1 VEIDQKKFEQIVGK
15 WQSLL
20 GIRGT
25 IFGLNG
31 DNDRTIQ
38 IQFNAPVLDKLESSY
53 LEESLGL
60 FYVELREFFGSKIEI
75 IFVKIE
81 TLDFAS
87 HIFWEL
93 AAMGLEPAD
102 DQPTT
107 TTFFP
112 PSKYP
117 KFYTE

>member
-1 VEIDQKKFEQIVGK
+1 MEIDQKAFERIVAK
-15 WQSLL
+15 WQPLL

-25 IFGLNG
+25 VFGLNG

-38 IQFNAPVLDKLESSY
+38 IQFNAPVFDKLESSTI
-53 LEESLGL
+53 EESLGL
-60 FYVELREFFGSKIEI
+60 FYAELREFFGSQIEI

-87 HIFWEL
+87 HVFWEL
-93 AAMGLEPAD
+93 AAMGLEPD
-102 DQPTT
+102 DQPSQ

-112 PSKYP
+112 PSRYP
-117 KFYTE
+117 KFYT